1 MYIFSSFI
9 SLQNITGAAETCMQK
24 LSLFGIPES
33 AFDVLRAPDGRAG
46 APEFTGML
54 PPKNNEQQQ
63 DVLSGTSNEGDGR
76 KRSFDEQ
83 HNDHP
88 EKRIKAED
96 AAVKVE
102 QENEQLL
109 RGGGGSAVPSRV
121 PSIQPPPAQTSTVSF
136 SSSEQNILRQ
146 HAALHPFHRG
156 PTEQDANHQS
166 SLAALVSLQQQQH
179 QHQLNSP
186 AQRQLLPT
194 NAGDMR
200 LPSSSSGGLLF
211 GGGGVQGNN
220 AGSHLSTSAIPPY
233 LWASSGGG
241 AQPHNINTGGNARSD
256 PSLNM
261 IQSYLA
267 SMNPS
272 ERSAVNNLPSSN
284 LSQSASLE
292 GLLGSAR
299 SGQQGTGSFF
309 DRAHQQY
316 AAASEQARNPHLP
329 VNAINQL
336 LGPNASGL
344 NRYDT
349 PGQQADM
356 NAFLRQQLLSR
367 NLAASNQQQQEQRF
381 LPQRMQQQEAKSQAD
396 AMRSPVRLY
405 SKSDDVT
412 LSPYQ
417 CLVRQQMELFEA
429 SEDDVQFNISK
440 MSKAIAVGQVG
451 LRCRHCAVLP
461 PFARPKAA
469 VYYPRT
475 LDSLYQF
482 GQNMVKNHHCG
493 SCMKIDEDT
502 KNKLLHLQEERRR
515 GKGGRERWAEAARA
529 MGVVEGQRGLRF
541 TR

>member
-1 MYIFSSFI
+1 
-9 SLQNITGAAETCMQK
+9 MQK

-33 AFDVLRAPDGRAG
+33 TFDVLRAPDAAG
-46 APEFTGML
+46 FTL
-54 PPKNNEQQQ
+54 PPGKPDANEQQ
-63 DVLSGTSNEGDGR
+63 DVLTGGNEGDSR
-76 KRSFDEQ
+76 KRASLSSFDE
-83 HNDHP
+83 HDDHTA
-88 EKRIKAED
+88 KMRKTAK
-96 AAVKVE
+96 VKE
-102 QENEQLL
+102 ENELVLQ
-109 RGGGGSAVPSRV
+109 GGGGVVPSRV
-121 PSIQPPPAQTSTVSF
+121 PSTQPSPTRSLPVSDLTSAPQSTVNF
-136 SSSEQNILRQ
+136 TASEQNILRQ
-146 HAALHPFHRG
+146 QAALNPFHRG
-156 PTEQDANHQS
+156 SSEDATQS
-166 SLAALVSLQQQQH
+166 SLAALVSLQQQQQQQ
-179 QHQLNSP
+179 QHQLSSP
-186 AQRQLLPT
+186 PRQLVPT

-211 GGGGVQGNN
+211 GGGGAQGNN
-220 AGSHLSTSAIPPY
+220 GSHLSTSAVPPY
-233 LWASSGGG
+233 MWASSGGVP
-241 AQPHNINTGGNARSD
+241 QQHNTGNPRSD

-261 IQSYLA
+261 IQSFLA

-272 ERSAVNNLPSSN
+272 ERQASQQHPLPPLTRGVGNLPASN

-292 GLLGSAR
+292 GLLGNAR
-299 SGQQGTGSFF
+299 PGQQNTNSFF
-309 DRAHQQY
+309 ERAQQQY
-316 AAASEQARNPHLP
+316 HPSETRNPHLP
-329 VNAINQL
+329 PNAMTHL
-336 LGPNASGL
+336 LGPNVSL

-349 PGQQADM
+349 SGQDM
-356 NAFLRQQLLSR
+356 NSFIRQQLLSQ
-367 NLAASNQQQQEQRF
+367 NLASNQQDQRF
-381 LPQRMQQQEAKSQAD
+381 LPQMMQEPKGQTD
-396 AMRSPVRLY
+396 AMRAPVLLY
-405 SKSDDVT
+405 SKNDDVT

-493 SCMKIDEDT
+493 SCMKIDEGT
-502 KNKLLHLQEERRR
+502 KQKLLHLQEERRR

-529 MGVVEGQRGLRF
+529 MGVVEGQRGLQF